1 MRKYQTRTQVA
12 LNFLLSEAREELRLC
27 EDRIKYL
34 TKHRDYV
41 HVEIEKQI
49 KANLNEKIEKISS
62 LIDMENESSSYLP
75 SLLQIQ
81 ILDAK
86 GETIIQ
92 EEHLSEVIE

>member
-27 EDRIKYL
+27 EDRIEYL

-41 HVEIEKQI
+41 HMKIEKQV

-81 ILDAK
+81 ILDTK